1 MPREADNH
9 IVYSSER
16 GRMCP
21 RCELPVAECSCR
33 VSARATDAAA
43 GGDAVVRVRRETKG
57 RHGKTVTTVSGIP
70 LPPAELKALAR
81 DLKRRCGT
89 GGSLKQGVLEIQ
101 GDHCQ
106 LLIQELRELG
116 YTVKRAGG

>member
-1 MPREADNH
+1 MPRESDNG

-16 GRMCP
+16 GRICP
-21 RCELPVAECSCR
+21 RCELPVAECTCR
-33 VSARATDAAA
+33 AGARATDAA
-43 GGDAVVRVRRETKG
+43 GRDAVVRVRRETKG

-70 LPPAELKALAR
+70 LPPPELKTLAR
-81 DLKRRCGT
+81 DLKRRCAT

-106 LLIQELRELG
+106 LLIQELRALG

>member
-1 MPREADNH
+1 MPRKSDNRV
-9 IVYSSER
+9 VYSSER

-21 RCELPVAECSCR
+21 RCELPIAECNCR
-33 VSARATDAAA
+33 AAARATPSTA
-43 GGDAVVRVRRETKG
+43 GSDAVVRVRRETKG

-70 LPPAELKALAR
+70 LPPPELKTLAR
-81 DLKRRCGT
+81 ELKRRCAT

-106 LLIQELRELG
+106 LLIQELRALG

>member
-1 MPREADNH
+1 MSRKSDNG
-9 IVYSSER
+9 IVYSSEG

-21 RCELPVAECSCR
+21 RCGLPIAECTCR
-33 VSARATDAAA
+33 AA
-43 GGDAVVRVRRETKG
+43 GSDAVVRVRRETKG

-70 LPPAELKALAR
+70 LPPPELKALAR
-81 DLKRRCGT
+81 DLKRRCAT
-89 GGSLKQGVLEIQ
+89 GGSLKHGVLEIQ

-106 LLIQELRELG
+106 LLIQELRALG

>member
-1 MPREADNH
+1 MPRESDNH

-21 RCELPVAECSCR
+21 RCKLPVAECSCR
-33 VSARATDAAA
+33 AAARATDAAA